1 MNVENEK
8 CVIVVDENLPLG
20 IIANTAAI
28 LGITMGMKM
37 PDVVGNDVL
46 DLEGNAHMGII
57 QFPVPILKGN
67 TKILKKL
74 RTRLFEPQFSELTVV
89 DFSDLAQGCKTYNE
103 FIGKMANT
111 SESRGLIPFVS
122 SFSLHSRCGELSIC
136 VPTILEMCVLFLG
149 GKNQF

>member
-46 DLEGNAHMGII
+46 DLEGNPHMGII
-57 QFPVPILKGN
+57 QFLVPILKGN
-67 TKILKKL
+67 TKILNKL
-74 RTRLFEPQFSELTVV
+74 RTKLFEMQFSELTVV

-103 FIGKMANT
+103 FTHKMANT
-111 SESRGLIPFVS
+111 SESKLNYIGIAV
-122 SFSLHSRCGELSIC
+122 CGNKKQINKLTGSM
-136 VPTILEMCVLFLG
+136 PLLR
-149 GKNQF
+149 

>member
-67 TKILKKL
+67 TEILKKL

-111 SESRGLIPFVS
+111 SESRLNYIGIAVYGNKKQINKLTGSMP
-122 SFSLHSRCGELSIC
+122 LLR
-136 VPTILEMCVLFLG
+136 
-149 GKNQF
+149 

>member
-1 MNVENEK
+1 MDLQNEK

-46 DLEGNAHMGII
+46 DLEGNPHMGII

-67 TKILKKL
+67 TELLKTL
-74 RTRLFEPQFSELTVV
+74 RTKLFEPQFAELTVV
-89 DFSDLAQGCKTYNE
+89 DFSDLAQGCKTYDE
-103 FIGKMANT
+103 FILKMKEI
-111 SESRGLIPFVS
+111 SETELQYFGIAVCGTKKKVNKLTGSMGL
-122 SFSLHSRCGELSIC
+122 LR
-136 VPTILEMCVLFLG
+136 
-149 GKNQF
+149 

>member
-67 TKILKKL
+67 TEILKKL

-103 FIGKMANT
+103 FIGKIANT
-111 SESRGLIPFVS
+111 SESRLNYIGIAV
-122 SFSLHSRCGELSIC
+122 CGNKKQINKLTGSM
-136 VPTILEMCVLFLG
+136 PLLR
-149 GKNQF
+149 

>member
-1 MNVENEK
+1 MYVENEK

-67 TKILKKL
+67 TDILKKL

-111 SESRGLIPFVS
+111 SESRLNYIGIAV
-122 SFSLHSRCGELSIC
+122 CGNKKQINKLTGSM
-136 VPTILEMCVLFLG
+136 PLLR
-149 GKNQF
+149 

>member
-46 DLEGNAHMGII
+46 DLEGNAHTGII

-67 TKILKKL
+67 TEILKKL
-74 RTRLFEPQFSELTVV
+74 RTRLFEPKFSELTVV
-89 DFSDLAQGCKTYNE
+89 DFSDLAQGCRTYNE

-111 SESRGLIPFVS
+111 SESRLNYIGIAV
-122 SFSLHSRCGELSIC
+122 CGNKKQINKLTGSM
-136 VPTILEMCVLFLG
+136 PLLR
-149 GKNQF
+149 

>member
-67 TKILKKL
+67 TEILKKL

-111 SESRGLIPFVS
+111 SESRLNYIGIAV
-122 SFSLHSRCGELSIC
+122 CGNKKQINKLTGSM
-136 VPTILEMCVLFLG
+136 PLLR
-149 GKNQF
+149 

>member
-67 TKILKKL
+67 IGILKKL

-103 FIGKMANT
+103 LIGKMANT
-111 SESRGLIPFVS
+111 SESRLNYIGIAV
-122 SFSLHSRCGELSIC
+122 CGNKKQINKLTGSM
-136 VPTILEMCVLFLG
+136 PLLR
-149 GKNQF
+149 

>member
-67 TKILKKL
+67 TDILKKL
-74 RTRLFEPQFSELTVV
+74 ITRLFEPQFSELTVV

-103 FIGKMANT
+103 FIGKIANT
-111 SESRGLIPFVS
+111 SESRLNYIGIAV
-122 SFSLHSRCGELSIC
+122 CGNKKQINKLTGSM
-136 VPTILEMCVLFLG
+136 PLLR
-149 GKNQF
+149 

>member
-1 MNVENEK
+1 MNVENGK

-46 DLEGNAHMGII
+46 DLEGNLHMGII

-74 RTRLFEPQFSELTVV
+74 RTKLFEPQFSELTVV

-111 SESRGLIPFVS
+111 SESRLNYIGIAV
-122 SFSLHSRCGELSIC
+122 CGNKKQINKLTGSM
-136 VPTILEMCVLFLG
+136 PLLR
-149 GKNQF
+149 

>member
-67 TKILKKL
+67 TEILKKL

-111 SESRGLIPFVS
+111 SESRLNYIGIAVCGNKKQINKLTGSIP
-122 SFSLHSRCGELSIC
+122 LLR
-136 VPTILEMCVLFLG
+136 
-149 GKNQF
+149 

>member
-1 MNVENEK
+1 MNVKNEK

-37 PDVVGNDVL
+37 PDVVGNDAL
-46 DLEGNAHMGII
+46 DLEGNPHMGII

-67 TKILKKL
+67 TEILKKL

-111 SESRGLIPFVS
+111 SESRLNYIGIAV
-122 SFSLHSRCGELSIC
+122 CGNKKQINKLTGSM
-136 VPTILEMCVLFLG
+136 PLLR
-149 GKNQF
+149 

>member
-8 CVIVVDENLPLG
+8 CVIIVDENLPLG

-46 DLEGNAHMGII
+46 DLEGNPHMGII

-67 TKILKKL
+67 TEILKKI
-74 RTRLFEPQFSELTVV
+74 RTKLFEPQFSELTVV

-111 SESRGLIPFVS
+111 SESRLNYIGIAV
-122 SFSLHSRCGELSIC
+122 CGNKKQINKLTGSM
-136 VPTILEMCVLFLG
+136 PLLR
-149 GKNQF
+149 

>member
-8 CVIVVDENLPLG
+8 CVIVVDEKLPLG
-20 IIANTAAI
+20 VIANTAAI

-46 DLEGNAHMGII
+46 DLEGNPHMGII

-67 TKILKKL
+67 TEILKKL

-111 SESRGLIPFVS
+111 SESRLNYIGIAV
-122 SFSLHSRCGELSIC
+122 CGNKKQINKLTGSM
-136 VPTILEMCVLFLG
+136 PLLR
-149 GKNQF
+149 

>member
-67 TKILKKL
+67 TDILKKL
-74 RTRLFEPQFSELTVV
+74 KTRLFEPQFSELTVV

-111 SESRGLIPFVS
+111 SESRLNYIGIAV
-122 SFSLHSRCGELSIC
+122 CGNKKQINKLTGSM
-136 VPTILEMCVLFLG
+136 PLLR
-149 GKNQF
+149 

>member
-57 QFPVPILKGN
+57 QFPLPILKGN
-67 TKILKKL
+67 TEILKKL
-74 RTRLFEPQFSELTVV
+74 RTKLFEPQFSELTVV

-103 FIGKMANT
+103 FTRKMANT
-111 SESRGLIPFVS
+111 SEIRLNYIGIAV
-122 SFSLHSRCGELSIC
+122 CGNKKQINKLTGSM
-136 VPTILEMCVLFLG
+136 PLLR
-149 GKNQF
+149 

>member
-8 CVIVVDENLPLG
+8 CVIIVDENLPLG

-46 DLEGNAHMGII
+46 DLEGNPHMGII

-67 TKILKKL
+67 TELLKKL
-74 RTRLFEPQFSELTVV
+74 RTKLFEPQFSELTVV

-111 SESRGLIPFVS
+111 SESRLNYIGIAV
-122 SFSLHSRCGELSIC
+122 CGNKKQINKLTGSM
-136 VPTILEMCVLFLG
+136 PLLR
-149 GKNQF
+149 

>member
-57 QFPVPILKGN
+57 QFPLPILKGN
-67 TKILKKL
+67 TEILKKL
-74 RTRLFEPQFSELTVV
+74 RTKLFEPQFSELTVV

-111 SESRGLIPFVS
+111 SESRLNYIGIAV
-122 SFSLHSRCGELSIC
+122 CGNKKQINKLTGSM
-136 VPTILEMCVLFLG
+136 PLLR
-149 GKNQF
+149 

>member
-8 CVIVVDENLPLG
+8 CVIVVDENLPFG

-67 TKILKKL
+67 TGILKK
-74 RTRLFEPQFSELTVV
+74 FS
-89 DFSDLAQGCKTYNE
+89 C
-103 FIGKMANT
+103 GKPA
-111 SESRGLIPFVS
+111 
-122 SFSLHSRCGELSIC
+122 
-136 VPTILEMCVLFLG
+136 
-149 GKNQF
+149 

>member
-46 DLEGNAHMGII
+46 DSEGNAHMGII

-67 TKILKKL
+67 TEILKKL
-74 RTRLFEPQFSELTVV
+74 RTRLCEPQFSELTVV

-111 SESRGLIPFVS
+111 SESRLNYIGIAV
-122 SFSLHSRCGELSIC
+122 CGNKKQINKLTGSM
-136 VPTILEMCVLFLG
+136 PLLR
-149 GKNQF
+149 

>member
-20 IIANTAAI
+20 VIANTAAI

-46 DLEGNAHMGII
+46 DLEGNPHMGII
-57 QFPVPILKGN
+57 QFLVPILKGN
-67 TKILKKL
+67 TKILNKL
-74 RTRLFEPQFSELTVV
+74 RTKLFEMQFSELTVV

-103 FIGKMANT
+103 FTHKMANT
-111 SESRGLIPFVS
+111 SESKLNYIGIAV
-122 SFSLHSRCGELSIC
+122 CGNKKQINKLTGSM
-136 VPTILEMCVLFLG
+136 PLLR
-149 GKNQF
+149 

>member
-8 CVIVVDENLPLG
+8 CVIVIDEKLPIG

-46 DLEGNAHMGII
+46 DLEGNSHMGII

-67 TKILKKL
+67 SEVLKTIRAK
-74 RTRLFEPQFSELTVV
+74 LFEPNFSELTVV
-89 DFSDLAQGCKTYNE
+89 DFSDLAQGCKTYEE
-103 FIGKMANT
+103 FIGKMAST
-111 SESRGLIPFVS
+111 SEA
-122 SFSLHSRCGELSIC
+122 ELSYIGIAIC
-136 VPTILEMCVLFLG
+136 GNKKKVNKLTGNLPLLR
-149 GKNQF
+149 